1 MSTDDV
7 SAVGLLSELAVLRQR
22 VAELE
27 TEEER
32 RRQIEERL
40 KASESEKALVL
51 NSLSELV
58 AFLDRELRIKW
69 ANRAAAESVGLS
81 PESLIGRHCH
91 QIWHG
96 RNLPCD
102 DCPVVRAMATGESQQ
117 GEIATP
123 DGRVWLVNGT
133 PVKDDAGNVLGTVET
148 VAEITERKRAEEDR
162 RQKEEKFQ
170 AFVATTNEWIWS
182 IDLEGKHTFCNPALE
197 TILGYSPQDFE
208 GLDSLQYMHPED
220 RLKVTEMLK
229 EKIARKEGWSGLV
242 LRWRHKDGSY
252 RYVESTAVPILD
264 QQGMLLGFQG
274 ADRDVSE
281 RRRGE
286 EALRESEAR
295 FRSLV
300 ETTSDW
306 IWEVDSQGTYTYAS
320 PKVMDLL
327 GYEPQEII
335 GKSPFDLMPPEE
347 ARRVSLLFAPIWA
360 AARPFAGLENINR
373 HKHGRLL
380 PLETSGVPILD
391 AQGRLQGYRGIDRDI
406 TERKRAEEALRESEE
421 RYRRLFELESDA
433 IVLVDNESSQIL
445 EANAA
450 AAALYGYS
458 REEWLRMKNTDV
470 SAEPDKTRQVTIE
483 GQTYVP
489 VRWHR
494 KKDGTVFPVE
504 ITGSFF
510 EWQGRKVHV
519 AAIRDIT
526 ERLRAEEE
534 RRKLEAQMQQ
544 VQKLE
549 SLGVLAGGIAHDFN
563 NLLTAILG
571 HANLALLSLPPL
583 SPVRDDLKEIETASL
598 RAAELCR
605 QMLAYAGMGRC
616 VVETLDLSLLV
627 QELTQLLQVSISK
640 KALLR
645 CFLAENLPAID
656 ADPAQMRQIVMNL
669 VINASEAIADRDGII
684 AISTGAMQC
693 DESYLRGG
701 HVLDEPPPGIY
712 VYVEVVDTG
721 HGMDAETRAKIFD
734 PFFTTK
740 FTGRGL
746 GLAAV
751 LGIVRS
757 HHGVIKV
764 DSEPGKG
771 TTFRV
776 LFPASKGTTARSEP
790 KAAAELWRSTGTIL
804 LADDDEAVRN
814 VTREILERC
823 GFRVLTAANGREA
836 VMLFQEHSNEIDC
849 VLLDLTM
856 PSMDGEETYRELR
869 RVRANV
875 RVIVASG
882 YSEQEIARR
891 FTGEEPA
898 GFVEKPY
905 QAAALSAKLREV
917 IKGSA

>member
-1 MSTDDV
+1 MSKEDMST
-7 SAVGLLSELAVLRQR
+7 VGPLSELAALRQR

-27 TEEER
+27 TAEVR
-32 RRQIEERL
+32 RRQTEERL
-40 KASESEKALVL
+40 KASEAERALVL

-58 AFLDRELRIKW
+58 VFLDRELRIKW
-69 ANRAAAESVGLS
+69 ANRAAAEWVGLS
-81 PESLIGRHCH
+81 LEGLIGRRWD
-91 QIWHG
+91 QVW
-96 RNLPCD
+96 NALNSPCE
-102 DCPVVRAMATGESQQ
+102 DCPVVKAMATGESQQ
-117 GEIATP
+117 NEMLTP
-123 DGRVWLVNGT
+123 DGRAWFITGT
-133 PVKDDAGNVLGTVET
+133 PVRDNTGNVLGAVGTLK
-148 VAEITERKRAEEDR
+148 EITERKRAEEDR

-170 AFVATTNEWIWS
+170 AFVATTNEWIWA
-182 IDLEGKHTFCNPALE
+182 IDLEGRHTFCNPALE

-208 GLDSLQYMHPED
+208 GKDSLQYLYPED
-220 RLKVTEMLK
+220 RLDVEEMLK

-242 LRWRHKDGSY
+242 LRWRHKNGTY

-264 QQGMLLGFQG
+264 QQGRVLGFQG
-274 ADRDVSE
+274 ADRDISE
-281 RRRGE
+281 RRRAE

-295 FRSLV
+295 FRALV

-306 IWEVDSQGTYTYAS
+306 IWEIDSQSTYTYAS

-327 GYEPQEII
+327 GYEPREII
-335 GKSPFDLMPPEE
+335 GKKPFDLMPPEE
-347 ARRVSLLFAPIWA
+347 ASRVLSVFAAILTA
-360 AARPFAGLENINR
+360 TRPFAGLENINR
-373 HKHGRLL
+373 HKDGRLVL
-380 PLETSGVPILD
+380 LETSGIPILD
-391 AQGRLQGYRGIDRDI
+391 AEGRLRGYRGIDRDI
-406 TERKRAEEALRESEE
+406 TERKRAEEALRQSEE

-433 IVLVDNESSQIL
+433 IVLVDNEFGQIL

-450 AAALYGYS
+450 AVALYGYS

-470 SAEPDKTRQVTIE
+470 SVEPDKTRQVTIE
-483 GQTYVP
+483 GRAYVP
-489 VRWHR
+489 VRRHR

-510 EWQGRKVHV
+510 EWRGRKVHV

-544 VQKLE
+544 AQKLE

-583 SPVRDDLKEIETASL
+583 SPARDDLREIETASV

-640 KALLR
+640 KAMLR
-645 CFLAENLPAID
+645 CLLAENLPAID
-656 ADPAQMRQIVMNL
+656 ADPAQMRQVVMNL
-669 VINASEAIADRDGII
+669 VINASEAIGDKDGII
-684 AISTGAMQC
+684 AISTGAVHC
-693 DESYLRGG
+693 DEPYLRES
-701 HVLDEPPPGIY
+701 HVLEAPPPGTY
-712 VYVEVVDTG
+712 VYVEVADTG

-757 HHGVIKV
+757 HQGVIKV

-776 LFPASKGTTARSEP
+776 LFPASKGATARSEP
-790 KAAAELWRSTGTIL
+790 KAATELWRSSGTIL
-804 LADDDEAVRN
+804 LVDDDEAVRD

-836 VMLFQEHSNEIDC
+836 VMLFQERSNEIDC

-856 PSMDGEETYRELR
+856 PCMDGEETYRELR
-869 RVRANV
+869 RIRANV
-875 RVIVASG
+875 RIIMASG

-891 FTGEEPA
+891 FTGQELA

-917 IKGSA
+917 IKGSV